1 MAERQVRI
9 NPPPT
14 PPPSQLPPSLPLY
27 SSPPQD
33 RRTLAQQEKDE
44 YMVRSYYE
52 QNQQQWSNSRPS
64 YETRERSKPV
74 PSPILLPP
82 KAAFAHSESPL
93 HSPASIKQAQ
103 AFGDAGSIRSGTGL
117 IEGGR
122 GAADVRKS
130 GFDWSRFSVLVNASE
145 KENRSEWLDRKQGT
159 AKKWYVL
166 GWIATIL
173 VVVGCVFLSL
183 WVSSRYLTILRV
195 CRVIVGIVVGVQHKS
210 SGDGTPQIPNLG
222 GKLQFRLA

>member
-9 NPPPT
+9 NAPPT
-14 PPPSQLPPSLPLY
+14 SPPSQLPPSLPVY

-33 RRTLAQQEKDE
+33 RRNLAQQETDAYMTRSRYE
-44 YMVRSYYE
+44 YD
-52 QNQQQWSNSRPS
+52 QQQWSNSPPS

-93 HSPASIKQAQ
+93 QSPVSIRQAQ

-117 IEGGR
+117 IVGGR

-130 GFDWSRFSVLVNASE
+130 GIDWSRFSVLVNASE
-145 KENRSEWLDRKQGT
+145 KENRSEWLERKEGT

-166 GWIATIL
+166 GWFAAIL
-173 VVVGCVFLSL
+173 VV
-183 WVSSRYLTILRV
+183 I
-195 CRVIVGIVVGVQHKS
+195 
-210 SGDGTPQIPNLG
+210 
-222 GKLQFRLA
+222 A

>member
-1 MAERQVRI
+1 MHPTSPPPIIKVSMAERQVRI
-9 NPPPT
+9 NAPPT
-14 PPPSQLPPSLPLY
+14 SPPSQLPPSLPVY

-33 RRTLAQQEKDE
+33 RRTLAQQEKDAYMTRSRYE
-44 YMVRSYYE
+44 YD
-52 QNQQQWSNSRPS
+52 QQQWSNSPPS

-93 HSPASIKQAQ
+93 QSPVSIRQAQ

-130 GFDWSRFSVLVNASE
+130 GIDWSRFSVLVNASE
-145 KENRSEWLDRKQGT
+145 KENRSEWLERKQGT

-166 GWIATIL
+166 GWFAAIL
-173 VVVGCVFLSL
+173 VVV
-183 WVSSRYLTILRV
+183 
-195 CRVIVGIVVGVQHKS
+195 
-210 SGDGTPQIPNLG
+210 
-222 GKLQFRLA
+222 A